1 MSETIANKIVKI
13 RKPHQCFSCFRK
25 FEPGTEMRYWCGVY
39 DGDFNSVYCCMTCDQ
54 IMERSEPDDD
64 GYPEGFVCYMLEDNQ
79 TPEQLL
85 DKMKKK
91 DIL

>member
-1 MSETIANKIVKI
+1 MSETFTDKIVKI

-25 FEPGTEMRYWCGVY
+25 FEPGTEMRYWCGIY
-39 DGDFNSVYCCMTCDQ
+39 DGDFGSVYSCKACNE
-54 IMERSEPDDD
+54 IMDRCEPDDD
-64 GYPEGFVCYMLEDNQ
+64 GYPEGFVAYMLEKDQ

-85 DKMKKK
+85 EKMKK